1 MDFNR
6 VFSQAISRT
15 VNKCYAEESEISVA
29 PFLHWSFNP
38 LIPPGC
44 IPFIELAGLESV
56 VERVINQMN
65 AEDED
70 EEADD
75 REEETME
82 EDSDWSEVDSVDAAP
97 DIEHAEC
104 SKCGKDFSPAWTKIK
119 NKVYCIACM
128 KNNSRVGIIEEN
140 QERMTRIVSKV
151 EEQIKAM
158 ETAQAE
164 KLNELE
170 ERKARK
176 NKIKTTL
183 KECKKSNIIYPQII
197 TDLTQ
202 NNLSL
207 EKKRELISLA
217 ADQILA
223 RLRIDKM
230 RHLAKPPPLDA
241 KIETMDDLLKFC

>member
-1 MDFNR
+1 
-6 VFSQAISRT
+6 
-15 VNKCYAEESEISVA
+15 
-29 PFLHWSFNP
+29 
-38 LIPPGC
+38 
-44 IPFIELAGLESV
+44 
-56 VERVINQMN
+56 MN
-65 AEDED
+65 E
-70 EEADD
+70 
-75 REEETME
+75 
-82 EDSDWSEVDSVDAAP
+82 
-97 DIEHAEC
+97 
-104 SKCGKDFSPAWTKIK
+104 
-119 NKVYCIACM
+119 
-128 KNNSRVGIIEEN
+128 NSRAGIIEEN

-151 EEQIKAM
+151 EEQIRAM

>member
-1 MDFNR
+1 MMFIYLCSLLYRLHEKQLPRWHYRRKPRTNDSNCQ
-6 VFSQAISRT
+6 VFSEFADRLISDSQ
-15 VNKCYAEESEISVA
+15 SEQ
-29 PFLHWSFNP
+29 SF
-38 LIPPGC
+38 
-44 IPFIELAGLESV
+44 E
-56 VERVINQMN
+56 
-65 AEDED
+65 
-70 EEADD
+70 
-75 REEETME
+75 
-82 EDSDWSEVDSVDAAP
+82 
-97 DIEHAEC
+97 
-104 SKCGKDFSPAWTKIK
+104 K
-119 NKVYCIACM
+119 NF
-128 KNNSRVGIIEEN
+128 
-140 QERMTRIVSKV
+140 SKV

>member
-1 MDFNR
+1 MKIIVWFSFLHRLHERKLTRWNYRRESRTNDQNCQVKIFYFR
-6 VFSQAISRT
+6 VFSEFDNDQS
-15 VNKCYAEESEISVA
+15 N
-29 PFLHWSFNP
+29 F
-38 LIPPGC
+38 
-44 IPFIELAGLESV
+44 
-56 VERVINQMN
+56 
-65 AEDED
+65 
-70 EEADD
+70 
-75 REEETME
+75 
-82 EDSDWSEVDSVDAAP
+82 
-97 DIEHAEC
+97 
-104 SKCGKDFSPAWTKIK
+104 
-119 NKVYCIACM
+119 
-128 KNNSRVGIIEEN
+128 
-140 QERMTRIVSKV
+140 SKV
-151 EEQIKAM
+151 EEQIRAM